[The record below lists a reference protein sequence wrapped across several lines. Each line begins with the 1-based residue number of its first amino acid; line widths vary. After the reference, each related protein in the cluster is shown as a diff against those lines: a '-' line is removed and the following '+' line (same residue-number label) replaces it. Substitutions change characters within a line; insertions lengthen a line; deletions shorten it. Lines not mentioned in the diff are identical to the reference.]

1 LRILVLEAGGVIDD
15 CDDWRNVTDVDRASA
30 FTAVLDY
37 VFANREESAVLGI
50 DVGLLEELYR

>member
-1 LRILVLEAGGVIDD
+1 VLEAGGVIDD